1 MNFQVDSL
9 GKYEYVVQEKDLAN
23 NWENDVEVLAT
34 PVLLWL
40 AEVTCMDAIKNQ
52 IEENYM
58 SLGLGHYEMKHLAP
72 TLYNEKVTI
81 HSKLIKVDKNKL
93 LFEVE
98 AFDES
103 NKILSGFHERAVVKK
118 EKFLKKL
125 EEKREAVKIN
135 G

>member
-1 MNFQVDSL
+1 MNFQIDSM
-9 GKYEYVVQEKDLAN
+9 GKYEYIVKEKDLAN

-40 AEVTCMDAIKNQ
+40 AEVSCMDAIKDQ

-72 TLYNEKVTI
+72 SLLNEKITI
-81 HSKLIKVDKNKL
+81 NSKLIEVNKNKL

-103 NKILSGFHERAVVKK
+103 SKILSGLHERAVVKR
-118 EKFLKKL
+118 EKFLRNL
-125 EEKREAVKIN
+125 DEKRKVVK
-135 G
+135 

>member
-1 MNFQVDSL
+1 MNFQIDSL
-9 GKYEYVVQEKDLAN
+9 GKYEYVVQEKDLAS

-40 AEVTCMDAIKNQ
+40 AEVACMEAIKNQ

-72 TLYNEKVTI
+72 SLHNEKVTI
-81 HSKLIKVDKNKL
+81 NSKLIKADKNKL

-118 EKFLKKL
+118 EKFSKKL
-125 EEKREAVKIN
+125 DEKREAVKIN